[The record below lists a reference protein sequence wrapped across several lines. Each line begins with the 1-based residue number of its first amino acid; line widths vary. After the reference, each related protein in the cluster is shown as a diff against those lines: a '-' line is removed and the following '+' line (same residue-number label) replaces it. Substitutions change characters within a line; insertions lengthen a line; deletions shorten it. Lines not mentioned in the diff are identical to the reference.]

1 MKGEYLSL
9 KNEGFGEYTEKKSV
23 FYGYSA
29 PVATEEEAISFVKK
43 IKEKH
48 SDARHNVYAY
58 MLRENNAQRF
68 SDDGE
73 PHGTAGL
80 PLLDTLRKPCITDAV
95 IVVTRYFGGILLGT
109 GGLVRAYSTA
119 ASEAVKN
126 SQIVTYTLFRKMK
139 ITVSYSDYQKIIY
152 FLDKREIAHTP
163 ATFDANVS
171 LVANILPENWDGI
184 ISNLLD
190 TTGGKAI
197 VEDEGT
203 EYCAK
208 S

>member
-9 KNEGFGEYTEKKSV
+9 KTKGFSEYTEKKSV
-23 FYGYSA
+23 FYGYSS
-29 PVATEEEAISFVKK
+29 PVSTEEEAISFVKG

-58 MLRENNAQRF
+58 ILRENNIQRF

-80 PLLDTLRKPCITDAV
+80 PLLDTLRKPGITDSV

-119 ASEAVKN
+119 AKDAVEN
-126 SQIVTYTLFRKMK
+126 AGIVTYTLYQKMK

-152 FLDKREIAHTP
+152 YLDKSLIRHTP
-163 ATFDANVS
+163 AVFDAEVS
-171 LVANILPENWDGI
+171 LTANILPSTWDSVSSSI
-184 ISNLLD
+184 MD
-190 TTGGKAI
+190 TTGGKALI
-197 VEDEGT
+197 ENEGQC
-203 EYCAK
+203 YDY
-208 S
+208 